1 MFKLKFWISKKS
13 LPSFWKIKNNYFH
26 SRMIATIFFS
36 YLTSQKK
43 PISIMNFNW
52 TCKIIPNFNSISTH
66 KKQKSIQ
73 IDFSVGPHMLFHW
86 ACKSTK
92 LELNEGASYCLGRL
106 QKPRSAGPAALTVAA
121 VVAAAAGHG
130 AARRDG
136 AGAAHGVG
144 RGARWRPRRVVTAM
158 ARGGSEYAAQAPRHR
173 VYTTMRVR
181 SQSQSTTRSLIWT
194 HPSKKW
200 TRPVTVPR
208 HLGQET
214 GESWP
219 FNNCQSCGV
228 HAI

>member
-1 MFKLKFWISKKS
+1 MNLIKLAKWS
-13 LPSFWKIKNNYFH
+13 
-26 SRMIATIFFS
+26 
-36 YLTSQKK
+36 
-43 PISIMNFNW
+43 PISIQFQ
-52 TCKIIPNFNSISTH
+52 TL

-86 ACKSTK
+86 ACKEHK
-92 LELNEGASYCLGRL
+92 AWAIQGAPYCLGRV

-121 VVAAAAGHG
+121 VVAVAAGHRARG
-130 AARRDG
+130 AAGQGEARRG
-136 AGAAHGVG
+136 TARQAQRGG
-144 RGARWRPRRVVTAM
+144 RGA
-158 ARGGSEYAAQAPRHR
+158 GGSREHAAQAPRHR

>member
-1 MFKLKFWISKKS
+1 MNLIKLAKWS
-13 LPSFWKIKNNYFH
+13 
-26 SRMIATIFFS
+26 
-36 YLTSQKK
+36 
-43 PISIMNFNW
+43 PISIQFQ
-52 TCKIIPNFNSISTH
+52 TL

-130 AARRDG
+130 EARRG
-136 AGAAHGVG
+136 G
-144 RGARWRPRRVVTAM
+144 RGARCRPRCAVSATAH
-158 ARGGSEYAAQAPRHR
+158 GGSEYAAQAPRHR

>member
-1 MFKLKFWISKKS
+1 
-13 LPSFWKIKNNYFH
+13 
-26 SRMIATIFFS
+26 
-36 YLTSQKK
+36 
-43 PISIMNFNW
+43 MNFNW

-73 IDFSVGPHMLFHW
+73 IDFSVSPHMLFHW
-86 ACKSTK
+86 ACKEHK
-92 LELNEGASYCLGRL
+92 AWAIQGAPYCLGRV

-130 AARRDG
+130 EARRG
-136 AGAAHGVG
+136 G
-144 RGARWRPRRVVTAM
+144 RGARWRPRRVVSATAH
-158 ARGGSEYAAQAPRHR
+158 GGSEYAAQAPRHR

-208 HLGQET
+208 HLGLET